1 VAQNGLESQLNSFGS
16 QEGGAMV
23 SVLSL
28 VALVVLV
35 LLHPTWGLAHEGE
48 EIEEEG
54 QIIAPVATEEAPIAG
69 MPYEEAV
76 EIFERQR
83 VVLKQIA
90 GVQDAGLGDDGI
102 YVYAE
107 ESADVPLA
115 LEGMPVK
122 RLPLMGFPV
131 AGRPYLEAEAIFFRH
146 RAELERLPRVQEA
159 GFDAEGIFVY
169 TDWPEQLPISIEGL
183 PVRAREPMGV
193 SINGIPVLDVEAI
206 FQKAVAELGH
216 LGAVRLGLD
225 AIHVWT
231 VSSQDLEQIP
241 TEFEGIPVT
250 ATVYGVPEGA
260 E

>member
-1 VAQNGLESQLNSFGS
+1 MAQNDLERQLNAVGS
-16 QEGGAMV
+16 QKGGAMV

-76 EIFERQR
+76 AIYQRQR
-83 VVLKQIA
+83 LVLKQIE

-115 LEGMPVK
+115 VDGLPVK

-131 AGRPYLEAEAIFFRH
+131 AGRPYLDAAAIFFRH
-146 RAELERLPRVQEA
+146 RVELERLPRVQEA

-169 TDWPEQLPISIEGL
+169 TDQPEQLPISIEGL
-183 PVRAREPMGV
+183 PVRARDPMGEPIGDFPV
-193 SINGIPVLDVEAI
+193 MDVHEIYQRAIPALS
-206 FQKAVAELGH
+206 H
-216 LGAVRLGLD
+216 LGSVRLGRE
-225 AIHVWT
+225 AIHILIRSAT
-231 VSSQDLEQIP
+231 EAELIP
-241 TEFEGIPVT
+241 KEFEGIPVT
-250 ATVYGVPEGA
+250 AIVYGGPEGA